1 MKTRRIFAM
10 LLCIILVVTTATQAF
25 AASGSYNF
33 YGTGGTQYVVTTDN
47 APLRKESHNQGAIL
61 TRIAYGQVIYVSR
74 SFRTAKGTNWLEVK
88 CYKDS
93 QPVTAYLYSGNATQL
108 YYNKYNGT
116 SGSIVTVCKNLGI
129 NSSFANRKKLA
140 NANGISASEY
150 TGTAAQNTKL
160 VNLAKQGKLIR
171 IGINK
176 VLFDTAPTVPT
187 VTYFPKYTGS
197 TSSIVTAL
205 KAVGA
210 ESSFAYRSTIA
221 ACNNISGYTGTSS
234 QNLKMLSLL
243 KSGKLIKPGSATTA
257 TTPVTNT
264 GSAAVLV
271 NANANLSVSNKAK
284 ENGIKYASKEGQR
297 SAAALNTV
305 IDQYQVA
312 TNKRYARTKTST
324 YCNIFAV
331 DVMLAMDLQGDF
343 SHWLKN
349 NVPATSTTKGAYE
362 LNVNATYKWINN
374 YGAKYGWR
382 QITAQEAQNRANA
395 GYPTIAIWKNASGG
409 SGHIAV
415 VRPEGNG
422 YRFSAA
428 NGPVI
433 AQAGASNF
441 NYGNVVNG
449 FGRSKMAAIQYW
461 THE

>member
-1 MKTRRIFAM
+1 MKIRRIFAM

-33 YGTGGTQYVVTTDN
+33 HGNSGTPYVVTTDN

-61 TRIAYGQVIYVSR
+61 TRIAYGQVIYATR
-74 SFRTAKGTNWLEVK
+74 SFRTAKGTTWLEIR

-108 YYNKYNGT
+108 YYNKYNGS
-116 SGSIVTVCKNLGI
+116 SGSIVTVCKSLGI
-129 NSSFANRKKLA
+129 NSSYTNRTKLA
-140 NANGISASEY
+140 KANNITSY
-150 TGTAAQNTKL
+150 KGTASQNTNL

-171 IGINK
+171 IGISK
-176 VLFDTAPTVPT
+176 VIFDSAPAVSA
-187 VTYFPKYTGS
+187 VTYFPKYTGN

-210 ESSFAYRSTIA
+210 ESSYAYRCTIA
-221 ACNNISGYTGTSS
+221 ACNNISGYAGTSS

-243 KSGKLIKPGSATTA
+243 KSGKLVKPGSATTS
-257 TTPVTNT
+257 TTPVTNS

-284 ENGIKYASKEGQR
+284 ENGIKFASKEGQR

-305 IDQYQVA
+305 IDQYNVA
-312 TNKRYARTKTST
+312 SNKRYAKTKTAT

-362 LNVNATYKWINN
+362 LNVNATYNWINN
-374 YGAKYGWR
+374 HGTKYGWR
-382 QITAQEAQNRANA
+382 QISAQEAQNRANA
-395 GYPTIAIWKNASGG
+395 GYPTIAIWKNTSGG

-422 YRFSAA
+422 YYFSAA
-428 NGPVI
+428 KGPVI

-441 NYGNVVNG
+441 NYGNVING
-449 FGRSKMAAIQYW
+449 FGKSKMAAIQYW